1 MHSKTKLALLPEQ
14 ELQEEVE
21 EAWCVLVLLELCVR
35 ASQLEE
41 ASPQQAVEEA
51 SRRQAVEEASQ
62 RQAEAVAWN
71 VG

>member
-1 MHSKTKLALLPEQ
+1 M
-14 ELQEEVE
+14 E

-51 SRRQAVEEASQ
+51 SQ